1 MWAFRFPV
9 ALIIISLSHCREQ
22 LLFNWETENKKCS
35 FDLDLDYLDTRSSSG
50 AQMEPSFK
58 IAREVKQKPSSHF
71 RYWKFFRR
79 LTGTKT
85 SALIFSRSFKFILVF
100 RLEDLIW
107 IYLLDLFDCRFKHNL
122 LDKIS
127 HGVLILLSIA
137 YVLMLLQRK
146 FIMTPKKSCMSSYK
160 LHLCWNLYYFFLLMA
175 LCLIE
180 AIVLDPSSDW
190 LHWKKK
196 IGFSC
201 MTESEMGFA
210 RVNKF

>member
-1 MWAFRFPV
+1 MS
-9 ALIIISLSHCREQ
+9 LIIISLSHCREQ

-160 LHLCWNLYYFFLLMA
+160 LHLCWNLYYFFLFNGLVFDWSNSVGPFVRLIA
-175 LCLIE
+175 L
-180 AIVLDPSSDW
+180 
-190 LHWKKK
+190 KKK
-196 IGFSC
+196 YWFFLYDRDWDGVC
-201 MTESEMGFA
+201 
-210 RVNKF
+210 

>member
-127 HGVLILLSIA
+127 HGVLIFFNFFN
-137 YVLMLLQRK
+137 
-146 FIMTPKKSCMSSYK
+146 FIVNCI
-160 LHLCWNLYYFFLLMA
+160 CFNA
-175 LCLIE
+175 
-180 AIVLDPSSDW
+180 AAA
-190 LHWKKK
+190 K
-196 IGFSC
+196 IHND
-201 MTESEMGFA
+201 T
-210 RVNKF
+210 